1 VSTTGWR
8 VTGIHHV
15 AFAHADPGV
24 PDQLAATLGLP
35 CVSTEVAT
43 GCTERML
50 AAGDD
55 RLQLLEATGDGV
67 VQRFVERRGAALH
80 HIAFSV
86 DDLDAALAELQN
98 HGTPLVDERARAGGG
113 GTRIAFL
120 HPSACAGL
128 LVELVDSATAE
139 ART

>member
-1 VSTTGWR
+1 VSAAGWR

-24 PDQLAATLGLP
+24 PDQLAATLGLT
-35 CVSTEVAT
+35 CVAT
-43 GCTERML
+43 ELAPGFTERML

-67 VQRFVERRGAALH
+67 VQRFVDRRGAALH
-80 HIAFSV
+80 HVAFSV
-86 DDLDAALAELQN
+86 DDLDAALEEL
-98 HGTPLVDERARAGGG
+98 HDRGTPLVDEHARSGGD

-128 LVELVDSATAE
+128 LVELVDSATEE
-139 ART
+139 ARQ

>member
-1 VSTTGWR
+1 MASAGWR

-24 PDQLAATLGLP
+24 PEQLAAMLGLP
-35 CVSTEVAT
+35 CVATEAAPDF
-43 GCTERML
+43 TERML

-55 RLQLLEATGDGV
+55 RLQLLEATGDGA

-80 HIAFSV
+80 HVAFSV
-86 DDLDAALAELQN
+86 DDLDAALADLRER
-98 HGTPLVDERARAGGG
+98 GTPLVDQRARTGGG

-128 LVELVDSATAE
+128 LVELVDPANAVTMP
-139 ART
+139 

>member
-1 VSTTGWR
+1 LATAAWR

-24 PDQLAATLGLP
+24 PEQLGATLGLP
-35 CVSTEVAT
+35 CVDAEV
-43 GCTERML
+43 GPGFVERML

-80 HIAFSV
+80 HIAFRV
-86 DDLDAALAELQN
+86 DDLDAALTTLRDR
-98 HGTPLVDERARAGGG
+98 GTPLVDEHARPGGG

-128 LVELVDSATAE
+128 LVELVDDLPAVAP
-139 ART
+139 R

>member
-1 VSTTGWR
+1 MSTTGWR

-43 GCTERML
+43 GFTERML

-98 HGTPLVDERARAGGG
+98 RGTPLVDERARAGGG

-139 ART
+139 ARS

>member
-8 VTGIHHV
+8 VTGIDHV
-15 AFAHADPGV
+15 AFAHADAGV
-24 PDQLAATLGLP
+24 PDQLAETLGLQ
-35 CVSTEVAT
+35 CVAT
-43 GCTERML
+43 ETASGFTERML

-67 VQRFVERRGAALH
+67 VQRFVTRRGAALH
-80 HIAFSV
+80 HVAFRV
-86 DDLDAALAELQN
+86 DDLDAALSDLHN
-98 HGTPLVDERARAGGG
+98 RGTRLVDERARAGGG

-128 LVELVDSATAE
+128 LVELVDGATAE
-139 ART
+139 SRP

>member
-15 AFAHADPGV
+15 AFAHAEAGV
-24 PDQLAATLGLP
+24 QDQLAEILGLQ
-35 CVSTEVAT
+35 CVAT
-43 GCTERML
+43 EMSSGFTERML
-50 AAGDD
+50 AAGDN

-67 VQRFVERRGAALH
+67 IQRFVARRGAALH
-80 HIAFSV
+80 HVAFRV
-86 DDLDAALAELQN
+86 DNLDAALSDLRN
-98 HGTPLVDERARAGGG
+98 RGTPLVDERARAGGS

-139 ART
+139 SRP

>member
-1 VSTTGWR
+1 MPMGWR

-15 AFAHADPGV
+15 AFAHGDPSV
-24 PDQLAATLGLP
+24 PEQLAAALGLT
-35 CVSTEVAT
+35 CVDTEEAP
-43 GCTERML
+43 GFTERML

-55 RLQLLEATGDGV
+55 RLQLIEATGDGV

-86 DDLDAALAELQN
+86 DDLDTALAELRDR
-98 HGTPLVDERARAGGG
+98 GTPLVDERSRAGGG

-128 LVELVDSATAE
+128 LVELVDDAPAE
-139 ART
+139 AHP

>member
-1 VSTTGWR
+1 MSAAGWR

-15 AFAHADPGV
+15 AFAHAHPGV
-24 PDQLAATLGLP
+24 PEQLHATLGLQ
-35 CVSTEVAT
+35 CVAAEVAP
-43 GCTERML
+43 GFTERML

-55 RLQLLEATGDGV
+55 RLQLLEATGDGA
-67 VQRFVERRGAALH
+67 VQRFVDRRGAALH

-86 DDLDAALAELQN
+86 DDLDAALQELRDR
-98 HGTPLVDERARAGGG
+98 GTPLVDDQARPGGG

-128 LVELVDSATAE
+128 LVELVDGAAAE
-139 ART
+139 ARP

>member
-1 VSTTGWR
+1 MATPAWR

-15 AFAHADPGV
+15 AFAHAEPGV
-24 PDQLAATLGLP
+24 PEQLAATLGLA
-35 CVSTEVAT
+35 CVDTEVAP
-43 GCTERML
+43 GFVERML

-67 VQRFVERRGAALH
+67 IQRFVERRGAALH
-80 HIAFSV
+80 HIAFRV
-86 DDLDAALAELQN
+86 DDLDAALTAL
-98 HGTPLVDERARAGGG
+98 HDRGTPLVDERARAGGG

-128 LVELVDSATAE
+128 LVELVDDATGE
-139 ART
+139 AAG

>member
-1 VSTTGWR
+1 VSAAGWR

-24 PDQLAATLGLP
+24 PEHLAATLGLQ
-35 CVSTEVAT
+35 CVAT
-43 GCTERML
+43 EEAPGFTERML

-55 RLQLLEATGDGV
+55 RLQLLEATGEGV

-80 HIAFSV
+80 HVAFSV
-86 DDLDAALAELQN
+86 DDLDAAIKEL
-98 HGTPLVDERARAGGG
+98 HERGTPLVDEHPRAGGG

-128 LVELVDSATAE
+128 LVELVDGATAE
-139 ART
+139 ARQ

>member
-1 VSTTGWR
+1 VSTAGWR

-24 PDQLAATLGLP
+24 PDQLADVLGLQ
-35 CVSTEVAT
+35 CVAT
-43 GCTERML
+43 EAAPGFTERML

-55 RLQLLEATGDGV
+55 RLQLLEASGDGV

-86 DDLDAALAELQN
+86 DDLDVALAELRN
-98 HGTPLVDERARAGGG
+98 RGTPLVDERARAGGG
-113 GTRIAFL
+113 DTRIAFL

-128 LVELVDSATAE
+128 LVELVDGATAGV
-139 ART
+139 RR

>member
-1 VSTTGWR
+1 MPSAGWR

-15 AFAHADPGV
+15 AFAHAGAGV
-24 PDQLAATLGLP
+24 PERLAEALGLE
-35 CVSTEVAT
+35 CIATEAAP
-43 GCTERML
+43 GFTERML

-80 HIAFSV
+80 HVAFSV
-86 DDLDAALAELQN
+86 DDLDAALDELRGR
-98 HGTPLVDERARAGGG
+98 GTPLVDKRARAGGG

-120 HPSACAGL
+120 HPSACAGM
-128 LVELVDSATAE
+128 LVELVDGATAK
-139 ART
+139 ARR

>member
-1 VSTTGWR
+1 VATSGWR

-15 AFAHADPGV
+15 AFAHADPSV
-24 PDQLAATLGLP
+24 PEQLAATLGLE
-35 CVSTEVAT
+35 CVDTETAP
-43 GCTERML
+43 GFTERML

-67 VQRFVERRGAALH
+67 IQRFVERRGAALH

-86 DDLDAALAELQN
+86 DDLDAALVAL
-98 HGTPLVDERARAGGG
+98 HDSGTRLVDEHARDGGG
-113 GTRIAFL
+113 GTRIAFV

-128 LVELVDSATAE
+128 LVELVDAAPAE
-139 ART
+139 TSR

>member
-1 VSTTGWR
+1 VATAAWR

-15 AFAHADPGV
+15 AFAHADSGA
-24 PDQLAATLGLP
+24 PDQLAATLGLE
-35 CVSTEVAT
+35 CIDTEVAP
-43 GCTERML
+43 GFVERML

-86 DDLDAALAELQN
+86 DDLDVALAAL
-98 HGTPLVDERARAGGG
+98 HDSGTPLVDERARAGGG

-128 LVELVDSATAE
+128 LVELVDDAPRE
-139 ART
+139 APR

>member
-1 VSTTGWR
+1 VSTAGWR

-24 PDQLAATLGLP
+24 PEQLAATLGLQ
-35 CVSTEVAT
+35 CVATEVAP
-43 GCTERML
+43 GFTERML

-55 RLQLLEATGDGV
+55 RLQLLEATGEGV

-80 HIAFSV
+80 HVAFSV
-86 DDLDAALAELQN
+86 DDLDTALEELRIR
-98 HGTPLVDERARAGGG
+98 GTPLVDEHARAGGG
-113 GTRIAFL
+113 GMRIAFL

-128 LVELVDSATAE
+128 LVELVGGTTAE
-139 ART
+139 ARP

>member
-1 VSTTGWR
+1 MSAAGWR

-24 PDQLAATLGLP
+24 PDQLAATLGLT
-35 CVSTEVAT
+35 CVAT
-43 GCTERML
+43 ELAQGFTERML

-80 HIAFSV
+80 HVAFSV
-86 DDLDAALAELQN
+86 DDLDAALEEMHQR
-98 HGTPLVDERARAGGG
+98 GTPLVDEHARAGGD

-128 LVELVDSATAE
+128 LVELVDGATAE
-139 ART
+139 ARR

>member
-1 VSTTGWR
+1 MRSAGWR

-24 PDQLAATLGLP
+24 PDQLAATLGLR
-35 CVSTEVAT
+35 CVATEVAP
-43 GCTERML
+43 GFTERML

-67 VQRFVERRGAALH
+67 VQRFVDRRGAALH
-80 HIAFSV
+80 HVAFSV
-86 DDLDAALAELQN
+86 DDLDVALADLHER
-98 HGTPLVDERARAGGG
+98 GTPLVDQRARSGGG

-120 HPSACAGL
+120 DPSACAGL
-128 LVELVDSATAE
+128 LVELVEPANAV
-139 ART
+139 AVP

>member
-1 VSTTGWR
+1 VATAGWR

-24 PDQLAATLGLP
+24 PEQLSATLGLP
-35 CVSTEVAT
+35 CVDTET
-43 GCTERML
+43 TPGFTERML

-67 VQRFVERRGAALH
+67 VQRFVDRRGAALH
-80 HIAFSV
+80 HIALRV
-86 DDLDAALAELQN
+86 DDLDAALADLQDR
-98 HGTPLVDERARAGGG
+98 GTPLVDERARAGGG

-128 LVELVDSATAE
+128 LVELVDDVPAE
-139 ART
+139 AGR